1 MATHSSVFARR
12 IPWTEEPGGL
22 HSMGLQS
29 RKHDRNDLARR
40 QACSKHQ
47 LRADVEGGDPQVGE
61 VSPCTDSHFQFP
73 LLLEPGTR
81 FTYVASLW
89 RELGGVVWRR
99 FKYIYCARS
108 FYYYYISKELDTTE
122 QLIPRQI
129 IRY

>member
-89 RELGGVVWRR
+89 RELGGGGLEKV
-99 FKYIYCARS
+99 
-108 FYYYYISKELDTTE
+108 
-122 QLIPRQI
+122 QI
-129 IRY
+129 HLLCPFFLLLLHQQRVGYD